1 MGNKIILNVIGDSH
15 AACAFRDIPN
25 VKVHHIGAITLKRVG
40 VLEDN
45 FISDIVNS
53 LNLTPDNILLFA
65 FGEIDIRCYVK
76 INLEHH
82 SNLTLN
88 SLLEN
93 WVSNYCQHISLMP
106 TNGAK
111 IAIMSVVPPAT
122 YSSAQSVE
130 WPVSGTDE
138 ERVLYTK
145 EINKLLKQ
153 ECQKRDWVYLD
164 VYSEYADEKG
174 MLPLENIYISVHIK
188 DTNKIKKLLIKH
200 QLL

>member
-1 MGNKIILNVIGDSH
+1 MVYAIGDSH
-15 AACAFRDIPN
+15 AACSFRNIPEI
-25 VKVHHIGAITLKRVG
+25 KVSHIGAITLKRVG
-40 VLEDN
+40 VLEDD
-45 FISDIVNS
+45 FISNVIKSMNPNPCDFLIF
-53 LNLTPDNILLFA
+53 I

-76 INLEHH
+76 INLEHR
-82 SNLTLN
+82 SNLTLD
-88 SLLEN
+88 SLLGN

-111 IAIMSVVPPAT
+111 IVIMSITPPAP
-122 YSSAQSVE
+122 YSSAQSIE

-138 ERVLYTK
+138 ERALYTK

-153 ECQKRDWVYLD
+153 ECQNRDWVYLD

-174 MLPLENIYISVHIK
+174 MLPLENIYISVHIN
-188 DTNKIKKLLIKH
+188 DTTKIKKLLINY